1 MGWIER
7 EAVRCFGGV
16 FDRTGRLEPEIKE
29 GEKGKIT
36 DGYVYVYTDLPNAQ
50 SDHSL
55 RDGTFVGRVPV
66 QVKGKE
72 LSEAN
77 DTLRSFSLERHEL
90 ENIAKVGGTVL
101 LVAGLPGLDSHTPT
115 LHYADLA
122 PDNAR
127 YVLDQ
132 MKPEQQKRAVK
143 LKPFPT
149 ESDEIV
155 SLFMVLQKRFSLR
168 SVIDPNDDLMK
179 SAEGLTVVTPGEVD
193 YTRPQFFGGPG
204 SSAIIS
210 VVQAGGEEQVIN
222 TILQVTPEDYG
233 LIRNE
238 NLIVSC
244 GDVEFDDTRKRKRN
258 DGRVEFYLS
267 PGISFDL
274 ERDGKCTFHL
284 RFQRMLY
291 YVHEDVKFLSALAKG
306 ESVRFNG
313 IETLKFGGDTS
324 KFETYIRTS
333 TYLKELERLCQYF
346 DIDPK
351 LFPVADLPKPTIDQ
365 LRTLAANVL
374 NGAEVRVNSTI
385 PIRDSVDLLGKK
397 IQLVWDETEG
407 ELRAHSFFDL
417 SRMSLAAPL
426 NDHGSGVKV
435 VERVTAFEFFTDF
448 DLTTI
453 LNLNPGQAV
462 EGYRRIGGERAA
474 ELASFTVLRLLSAA
488 DKAFDRRRELLEIA
502 KDLNAWVSSVLS
514 EDIFVALNDLQIKFR
529 LGELDDSDHDFLTK
543 TWRSAKNL
551 QFGQNSLAIELETSI
566 LLRKFEGVDYL
577 LSQMDPEDRNGYVK
591 SPVMFLYRL
600 QEQYEVGEPSNA
612 TDWKRIEKEIED
624 EQIRELARY
633 RLGKPTD
640 YGQN

>member
-7 EAVRCFGGV
+7 EAVRCFGTV

-36 DGYVYVYTDLPNAQ
+36 DGFVYVYTDLPNAQ

-55 RDGTFVGRVPV
+55 RDGTLVGRVPV

-77 DTLRSFSLERHEL
+77 DPLRSFSLERHEL

-101 LVAGLPGLDSHTPT
+101 LVAGLPGLDSRTPT

-127 YVLDQ
+127 YALEQ
-132 MKPEQQKRAVK
+132 MKPDQQKRAVK

-155 SLFMVLQKRFSLR
+155 SLFMVLQRRFSLR

-193 YTRPQFFGGPG
+193 YTRPQLFGGPG

-222 TILQVTPEDYG
+222 TILQVTPEEYG
-233 LIRNE
+233 LMRNE
-238 NLIVSC
+238 NLVVSC
-244 GDVEFDDTRKRKRN
+244 GDVEFDDTRKRKK

-267 PGISFDL
+267 PGISFELD
-274 ERDGKCTFHL
+274 RDGKCTFHL

-291 YVHEDVKFLSALAKG
+291 YVHKDVKFLSALAKG

-324 KFETYIRTS
+324 KFGTYIRTS
-333 TYLKELERLCQYF
+333 TYLKDLERLCQHF
-346 DIDPK
+346 DIDSR
-351 LFPVADLPKPTIDQ
+351 LFPVADLPKSTIDR

-374 NGAEVRVNSTI
+374 SGAEVKINSSI
-385 PIRDSVDLLGKK
+385 PARDSVDLLGKK
-397 IQLVWDETEG
+397 IQLVWDDAG
-407 ELRAHSFFDL
+407 GDLQAHSFFDL
-417 SRMSLAAPL
+417 SRMSLAASL
-426 NDHGSGVKV
+426 SDHETDEPVA
-435 VERVTAFEFFTDF
+435 ERVTAFEFFTDS
-448 DLTTI
+448 DLAVI
-453 LNLNPGQAV
+453 LNLNPGLAV
-462 EGYRRIGGERAA
+462 EGYRRIGGDRAA
-474 ELASFTVLRLLSAA
+474 ELAGFTVLKLLSAA
-488 DKAFDRRRELLEIA
+488 DKTFERRRELLEIA

-514 EDIFVALNDLQIKFR
+514 DDIFVKLNELQVAYR
-529 LGELDDSDHDFLTK
+529 LGELDDTDADLLER
-543 TWRSAKNL
+543 TWWAAKNL
-551 QFGQNSLAIELETSI
+551 QFGQNSLAVELETSI
-566 LLRKFEGVDYL
+566 LLRKFEGVNYL
-577 LSQMDPEDRNGYVK
+577 LDQMDFEDRSGYLK
-591 SPVMFLYRL
+591 SPIMFLYEL
-600 QEQYEVGEPSNA
+600 QEPYEVGEPSNA
-612 TDWKRIEKEIED
+612 RDWLRIEREIEE
-624 EQIRELARY
+624 EQIKELALY
-633 RLGKPTD
+633 RLGRPTV

>member
-7 EAVRCFGGV
+7 EAVRWFGGV
-16 FDRTGRLEPEIKE
+16 FDRTGRLEPEINE

-72 LSEAN
+72 LSEAD
-77 DTLRSFSLERHEL
+77 DTLHSFSLERHEL

-101 LVAGLPGLDSHTPT
+101 LVAGLYGLDSHTPT

-132 MKPEQQKRAVK
+132 MKPGQQNRAVK

-149 ESDEIV
+149 EPEEIV
-155 SLFMVLQKRFSLR
+155 SLFSVLQKRFSLR

-179 SAEGLTVVTPGEVD
+179 SAKGLTVVTPGEVD
-193 YTRPQFFGGPG
+193 YTRPQLFGGPG

-222 TILQVTPEDYG
+222 TILQVTPEEYG

-238 NLIVSC
+238 NLVVSC
-244 GDVEFDDTRKRKRN
+244 GDVQFDDTRRRKRT
-258 DGRVEFYLS
+258 DGKVEFYLS
-267 PGISFDL
+267 PGISFVLDQ
-274 ERDGKCTFHL
+274 DGRSTFHL

-291 YVHEDVKFLSALAKG
+291 YVYKDVKFLTALATGK
-306 ESVRFNG
+306 EVRFNG
-313 IETLKFGGDTS
+313 VETLKFGDETS
-324 KFETYIRTS
+324 KFESFVRTS
-333 TYLKELERLCQYF
+333 GYLQDLERLCRHF

-351 LFPVADLPKPTIDQ
+351 LFPVADLPKSTIDR

-374 NGAEVRVNSTI
+374 SGVEVKINSTI
-385 PIRDSVDLLGKK
+385 PARDSIDLLGKK
-397 IQLVWDETEG
+397 IQLVWDDASG
-407 ELRAHSFFDL
+407 DLKAHSFFDL
-417 SRMSLAAPL
+417 SRMSLAASL
-426 NDHGSGVKV
+426 NDHGTDEPVA
-435 VERVTAFEFFTDF
+435 ERVTAFEFFTDS
-448 DLTTI
+448 DLATI
-453 LNLNPGQAV
+453 LNLNPGLAV
-462 EGYRRIGGERAA
+462 EGYRRIGGDRSA
-474 ELASFTVLRLLSAA
+474 ELASFTVLKLLSAA
-488 DKAFDRRRELLEIA
+488 DKTFERRRELLEIA

-514 EDIFVALNDLQIKFR
+514 DDIFVKLNELQVKYR
-529 LGELDDSDHDFLTK
+529 LGELDDSDVDLLDK
-543 TWRSAKNL
+543 TWREAKNL
-551 QFGQNSLAIELETSI
+551 QFGQNSLAVELEASI
-566 LLRKFEGVDYL
+566 LLRKFEGVNYL
-577 LSQMDPEDRNGYVK
+577 LDQMDSEDRNGYVK
-591 SPVMFLYRL
+591 SPVMFLYEF
-600 QEQYEVGEPSNA
+600 QEPYEVGEPSNA
-612 TDWKRIEKEIED
+612 RDWQRVEHEIDD
-624 EQIRELARY
+624 EQFKELALY
-633 RLGKPTD
+633 WLGKPTV